1 MVRNVAR
8 GFRPGSGMGE
18 PPMKKI
24 VLIYG
29 CISGVMIA
37 TLMSLSLVFSK
48 RIGYGHSM
56 LLGYTIMVA
65 SFLLVY
71 FGVRSYRDT
80 EGGGEI
86 SFGRAMAVG
95 SLIMLITCVFYVASW
110 EVLYFNFM
118 PHFMDDYGAHT
129 LAKMQASGA
138 SQAAIAKQAAAFERM
153 NKMYQNVFYNS
164 AMTFIEPLPVGVLMT
179 GVSAVLLRRKNKSE
193 ASTSGVMAA

>member
-1 MVRNVAR
+1 
-8 GFRPGSGMGE
+8 
-18 PPMKKI
+18 MKKI
-24 VLIYG
+24 VLTYG

-37 TLMSLSLVFSK
+37 TLMSLSLVFAD

-56 LLGYTIMVA
+56 IVGYTIMVA

-80 EGGGEI
+80 EGGGQI
-86 SFGRAMAVG
+86 TFGRAMAVG

-118 PHFMDDYGAHT
+118 PHFMDDYAAHI

-138 SQAAIAKQAAAFERM
+138 SAAAIAAKSAELAKMKR
-153 NKMYQNVFYNS
+153 MYQSVFWNS
-164 AMTFIEPLPVGVLMT
+164 AMTFLEPLPVGLLMT
-179 GVSAVLLRRKNKSE
+179 LISAALLRKKDMIE
-193 ASTSGVMAA
+193 AEPVST